1 MQPSSLMSIL
11 ILIIKDNL
19 LTYHD
24 LNDKIQLYYFNIY
37 IEGDDVNEKANRK
50 EIIVFCT
57 YNTVYVTYY

>member
-1 MQPSSLMSIL
+1 M
-11 ILIIKDNL
+11 
-19 LTYHD
+19 TYHD